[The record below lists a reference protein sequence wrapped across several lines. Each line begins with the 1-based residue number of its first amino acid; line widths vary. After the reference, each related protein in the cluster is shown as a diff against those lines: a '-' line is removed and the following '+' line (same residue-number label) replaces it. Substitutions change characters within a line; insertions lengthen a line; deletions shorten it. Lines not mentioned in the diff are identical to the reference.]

1 MTEPTEV
8 PALATILRRYSFAYT
23 ASNDPSV
30 CADIM
35 VEDYTLRMGDFE
47 ATGRDDNYI
56 PAAVKQLRQFPGLG
70 MSVHQL
76 LITPERA
83 ALQFSEYGRS
93 LLTDNTAA
101 WSGISLYH
109 WNGVDR
115 LVDCRVEQ
123 DYYSRRRQQK
133 SGVPNEVD
141 RPAHDPWAHPI
152 ETPDP
157 AVEGATRDWLL
168 RNGIAALPVGSL
180 DDEAAAEPD
189 RIVLDSPEIDVLDC
203 FAGASRSAFHV
214 KVTGTIS
221 EWPGAA
227 DGVIGKR
234 TAVYYSGIAN
244 VRDGAVIGARVI
256 SDRLA
261 AERRALKG

>member
-8 PALATILRRYSFAYT
+8 PALATILRRYAFAYT

-35 VEDYTLRMGDFE
+35 VEDYTLRMGDFA

-76 LITPERA
+76 LITPDRA

-93 LLTDNTAA
+93 LLTDNDAA
-101 WSGISLYH
+101 WSGISMYH

-133 SGVPNEVD
+133 SGVPSDVD

-157 AVEGATRDWLL
+157 AVEIATRDWLL
-168 RNGIAALPVGSL
+168 GNGIASLPVGSL
-180 DDEAAAEPD
+180 DDEIVYEAD
-189 RIVLDSPEIDVLDC
+189 RVVLDSPEIEILDC
-203 FAGASRSAFHV
+203 FAGQSRSAFHACA
-214 KVTGTIS
+214 TGVIS
-221 EWPGAA
+221 GWPGAA

-234 TAVYYSGIAN
+234 SSVYYAGIAH
-244 VRDGAVIGARVI
+244 VADGQVTSARVI

-261 AERRALKG
+261 TERRALKS

>member
-1 MTEPTEV
+1 MTDTADV
-8 PALATILRRYSFAYT
+8 PALATILRRYCFAYT

-35 VEDYTLRMGDFE
+35 VEDYTLHMGDFE

-76 LITPERA
+76 LVTPDRA

-93 LLTDNTAA
+93 TLTNNDAA
-101 WSGISLYH
+101 WTGISMYR

-115 LVDCRVEQ
+115 LTECRVEQ
-123 DYYSRRRQQK
+123 DYYARRRQQK
-133 SGVPNEVD
+133 TDAPSDVD

-157 AVEGATRDWLL
+157 TVEAATREWLL
-168 RNGIAALPVGSL
+168 GNGLAALPEGAL
-180 DDEAAAEPD
+180 DDEIVWAAD
-189 RIVLDSPEIDVLDC
+189 RIVLDTPEIEILDC
-203 FAGASRSAFHV
+203 FAGESRAAFHV
-214 KVTGTIS
+214 RATGTIS
-221 EWPGAA
+221 AWPGAR

-234 TAVYYSGIAN
+234 TSVYYAGIAR
-244 VRDGAVIGARVI
+244 VEGGQVVGARVI

-261 AERRALKG
+261 TERRALAG